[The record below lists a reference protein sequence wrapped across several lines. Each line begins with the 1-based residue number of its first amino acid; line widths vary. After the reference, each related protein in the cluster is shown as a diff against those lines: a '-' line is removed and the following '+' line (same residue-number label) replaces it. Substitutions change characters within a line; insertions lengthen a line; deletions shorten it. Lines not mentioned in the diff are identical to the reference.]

1 MAMLLPV
8 ERFVGATKNQ
18 VWQDSLGKI

>member
-8 ERFVGATKNQ
+8 ERFVGATKMQ